1 MQLPIAGKKMMQGQ
15 KVQWQQIPVLP
26 NFTVHANNVVA
37 SNVASSSMPSSTAS
51 WPICSPNISVHATS
65 QAEQSFVNRISE
77 GGVYKDRSKFVVIYV
92 DKKSSDSVPK
102 IYTLG
107 RYDTEDDATRIYHR
121 AVQSTKISGGFYLKH
136 FLLGY
141 KPAPKQ
147 ESSADV
153 AAQQ

>member
-1 MQLPIAGKKMMQGQ
+1 MMQGQ

-26 NFTVHANNVVA
+26 PGTVHANNVVA
-37 SNVASSSMPSSTAS
+37 ANVALSSLPSSSAS

-65 QAEQSFVNRISE
+65 LAEQSFVNKVSE
-77 GGVYKDRSKFVVIYV
+77 GGVYKDRTKFVAIYV
-92 DKKSSDSVPK
+92 DQSKKSNSGYPR

-107 RYDTEDDATRIYHR
+107 RFDTEDEATRIYHR

-141 KPAPKQ
+141 KPSVKQ
-147 ESSADV
+147 ESSESTTSV
-153 AAQQ
+153 